1 MPRKK
6 TTATGQAH
14 VIDNLVSTVAS
25 LQVELRKSTDQ
36 VENLILMMNARA
48 AAEPDAGDIAMVT
61 SSLVGVWIADQ
72 IAAGQTSVDL
82 KRVDDIRTGIEL
94 ALT

>member
-6 TTATGQAH
+6 TSATGQAH

-25 LQVELRKSTDQ
+25 MQVELRKSTDQ
-36 VENLILMMNARA
+36 VENLILMMNAKA
-48 AAEPDAGDIAMVT
+48 AVEPDAGDIAMVA
-61 SSLVGVWIADQ
+61 SSLVGVWIDRQQSEGAL
-72 IAAGQTSVDL
+72 TVDL
-82 KRVDDIRTGIEL
+82 RRVADVRAGIEL